1 MRRAVLA
8 IILFGIP
15 VACDGG
21 SGGADP
27 GEGSSSTPALTDGP
41 SSPAP
46 TGGPSASPSP
56 DLAILTGPCCYGLE
70 LAPGAYTT
78 PSWFEVPFSIEV
90 PDGLLGVA
98 AELER
103 VILLGRGQSQ
113 AGNLERYVG
122 FFVTPSAEA
131 LVHQLRST
139 PHATFGASSSMTV
152 DSMPATAF
160 EAEASRDPDTP
171 PNDEIVPGAI
181 RIPAIDR
188 LVPTFFYTE
197 SVPARM
203 RFVVVDLGDRALLI
217 YLEAPAVGFAS
228 FADAVAPMLASIDIA
243 AA

>member
-1 MRRAVLA
+1 MKAVLVLVLLA
-8 IILFGIP
+8 IS
-15 VACDGG
+15 VACVAG
-21 SGGADP
+21 SEEPEPPGDP
-27 GEGSSSTPALTDGP
+27 TAA
-41 SSPAP
+41 PAP
-46 TGGPSASPSP
+46 TGGASAGPSP
-56 DLAILTGPCCYGLE
+56 EVAILTGPCCYGLA
-70 LAPGAYTT
+70 LASGAYTT

-103 VILLGRGQSQ
+103 VILVGRGRSQ

-122 FFVTPSAEA
+122 FFVAPSATA
-131 LVHQLRST
+131 LVRQLRST
-139 PHATFGASSSMTV
+139 PNATFGASSSTTV

-203 RFVVVDLGDRALLI
+203 RFVVVDLGDRALLV
-217 YLEAPAVGFAS
+217 YLEAPADRFAS
-228 FADAVAPMLASIDIA
+228 FADDVAPMLASIDIA
-243 AA
+243 A